1 MTHDGGGLLS
11 TIVYA
16 GLALGALGLTV
27 KLVNDISNPR
37 QKRKQNNLYDMGY
50 MNYDEPIRKKKSR
63 NNDIFDWGY

>member
-37 QKRKQNNLYDMGY
+37 
-50 MNYDEPIRKKKSR
+50 
-63 NNDIFDWGY
+63 